1 MNCLTGLSYTWINV
15 DRDKCD
21 KCGVCIDMCPMDV
34 LRFDCKGYPQMQYRD
49 DCWYCEIC
57 SFFCPRQAIKMVGLP
72 YLVR

>member
-1 MNCLTGLSYTWINV
+1 MNCSADLSYAWINV

-21 KCGVCIDMCPMDV
+21 KCGICVDMCPMDV
-34 LRFDCKGYPQMQYRD
+34 LRFDCRGYPQMQYRD

-57 SFFCPRQAIKMVGLP
+57 SFFCPRQAIKMVDLP